1 MKYSQQRSYRDTL
14 IEEVEKTIKR
24 LDISTKKESK
34 IKKTL
39 SLIYK
44 KIKLY
49 MSYLKLK

>member
-1 MKYSQQRSYRDTL
+1 MKYSQQRNYRDTL
-14 IEEVEKTIKR
+14 IEEVEKTINQ
-24 LDISTKKESK
+24 LDIDNNKEFFFKK
-34 IKKTL
+34 IL

>member
-1 MKYSQQRSYRDTL
+1 MKYSQNRNYRDTL
-14 IEEVEKTIKR
+14 LEEVEKTIKR
-24 LDISTKKESK
+24 LDVNNKKESFFKK
-34 IKKTL
+34 IL